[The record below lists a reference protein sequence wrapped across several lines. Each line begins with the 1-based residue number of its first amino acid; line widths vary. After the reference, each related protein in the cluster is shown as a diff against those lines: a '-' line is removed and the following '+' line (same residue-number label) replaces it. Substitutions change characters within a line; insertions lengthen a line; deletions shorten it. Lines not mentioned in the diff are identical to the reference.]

1 VSAPTG
7 LGSQRELLQFCPSL
21 FAPQFGFP
29 APALVHRQRLQ
40 LIHDPRAHLH
50 EPMPMPKQ
58 LKIVKSPDPSLPE
71 KAEIEVH
78 GADELYKEI
87 RIDNELEDEHGKK
100 AKLKE
105 DAEVDVVVEAER
117 KATIPNSDKH

>member
-1 VSAPTG
+1 
-7 LGSQRELLQFCPSL
+7 
-21 FAPQFGFP
+21 
-29 APALVHRQRLQ
+29 
-40 LIHDPRAHLH
+40 
-50 EPMPMPKQ
+50 MPMPKQ